1 MGSVKVRNTTVNGGM
16 TGRDKTISK
25 VFAFRDGNTYSSMK
39 TFTKPA
45 NPQSELQ
52 NVVRQAFTQSASGWS
67 GLTQNE
73 RDAWEADAPNWL
85 NTGVFG
91 IKKMSGQNL
100 YIGCNVALAVAGL
113 DAITVPGSREII
125 GAIDSL
131 ELSFVGANLTLEG
144 VFTGGSSLNAI
155 EVAVSSPKSLGS
167 SKVTKLTVLNSYP
180 MDGDITEIL
189 NADYVAKYGSIPAG
203 KKIFYELRYVSA
215 GGNVSAWSFG
225 NLLT

>member
-1 MGSVKVRNTTVNGGM
+1 MGSVRVRNTTVNGGM

-25 VFAFRDGNTYSSMK
+25 VFAFRDGNSYSSMK

-67 GLTQNE
+67 GLTQNQ

-113 DAITVPGSREII
+113 NAIDVPGSKDII
-125 GAIDSL
+125 GAINVLSL
-131 ELSFVGANLTLEG
+131 ELDGADIRLTG
-144 VFTGGSSLNAI
+144 MFTGSSNTNAI

-167 SKVTKLTVLNSYP
+167 SKVTKLTVLSTYR
-180 MDGDITEIL
+180 MGADLDEVI
-189 NADYVAKYGSIPAG
+189 NADYIAKYGSIPAG

-225 NLLT
+225 DLLT